1 MAWFSHQLEMPK
13 QVWGLDFGDGRNHA
27 PVEVGSWSH
36 LQVSHR
42 FEVLRDF
49 FHRQHHPPVERE
61 SLRKLC
67 NSSSKILMSLMR
79 IPAFL
84 HHRWLGQVWLHGE
97 ILPRPGAHDGIVFQ
111 ILDVLPKIPM
121 YGSFSMYDS
130 DAFSF
135 KGVKNFFAFKDFIWP
150 GTILPCQMLDSI
162 FGASNC
168 QLKIARTRWSWIWWS
183 PSTSG
188 WC

>member
-1 MAWFSHQLEMPK
+1 MEEIMHQLR
-13 QVWGLDFGDGRNHA
+13 L
-27 PVEVGSWSH
+27 GSWSH
-36 LQVSHR
+36 LQVSYR

-49 FHRQHHPPVERE
+49 FHRQYHPPVESE
-61 SLRKLC
+61 NLRKLC
-67 NSSSKILMSLMR
+67 NSWSKILMSLMR

-111 ILDVLPKIPM
+111 ILDALPKIPM

-135 KGVKNFFAFKDFIWP
+135 QGCQEFFAFKDFIWP
-150 GTILPCQMLDSI
+150 GTILPCQMLDSS

-168 QLKIARTRWSWIWWS
+168 QRAKIPRTRWSWIWWS

>member
-1 MAWFSHQLEMPK
+1 MEEIMHQLRL
-13 QVWGLDFGDGRNHA
+13 GN
-27 PVEVGSWSH
+27 WSH

-49 FHRQHHPPVERE
+49 FHRQYHPPVESE

-67 NSSSKILMSLMR
+67 TSWSKILMSLMR
-79 IPAFL
+79 IPTFL

-111 ILDVLPKIPM
+111 ILDALPKIPM

-135 KGVKNFFAFKDFIWP
+135 KDVKNFLLSRTSSDLEQFYLVKCWTRFLVLQTVSGPWIP
-150 GTILPCQMLDSI
+150 
-162 FGASNC
+162 
-168 QLKIARTRWSWIWWS
+168 RTRWSWIWWS